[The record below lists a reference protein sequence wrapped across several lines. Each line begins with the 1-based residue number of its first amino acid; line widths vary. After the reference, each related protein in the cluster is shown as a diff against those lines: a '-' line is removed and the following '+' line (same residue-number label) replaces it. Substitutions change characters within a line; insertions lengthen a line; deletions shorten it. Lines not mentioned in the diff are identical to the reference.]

1 MNIIPVKYSILLF
14 LIISVVQSALQLV
27 FGTLAAAELIITWA
41 NSVVIVG
48 MFNFGYLIRRR
59 QGNPVNLDERDNE
72 IMNNAMAAGFL
83 TTLASA
89 FVLLTYQGI
98 QASVTPTL
106 VWVLIP
112 GIVVVLVVAG
122 VLELRHR
129 HTE

>member
-27 FGTLAAAELIITWA
+27 FGTLTAAELIITWA